1 MTRQFKRLRF
11 YILSALLIMA
21 SSGYSQ
27 AGTDT
32 VVDGVIAVVGG
43 NPVLK
48 SDIEGQYLQLR
59 AQGVIKGSPSRMK
72 CQILDRLLYMKLLL
86 HQAQVDSIKV
96 TDAQVESEM
105 DRRMRY
111 FIAQAGSPEK
121 LEEYYQK
128 TLLEIKNELKD
139 IIREQMLTEQEE
151 AKITKDLSIT
161 PSEVKSFFKK
171 MDKDSIPL
179 INAEF
184 EIGVIIKYP
193 AIGKEE
199 KQVCINKL
207 KSFKERI
214 AKGDEFAT
222 LAVLYSEDPGSAK
235 QGGELGMF
243 KRGDMRPEFEAAAF
257 KLKTPGEVS
266 DVVETEDGFHLIQL
280 IERRGDYINVRHIL
294 LQPQVSLVNL
304 NKAKQSLD
312 SVVVLVSSGKMTFE
326 AAVVKYSDDPSKNS
340 GGLMINNAT
349 GTTRFEA
356 NQLSQFDPKVFFI
369 VDKLKV
375 NEISAPSLMKTD
387 RGKQEYRVY
396 YLKDRTSPH
405 RANLENDYARIQ
417 VMALSQKKAKMIN
430 AWVDQRIAGTYVM
443 ISDEYKN
450 CEFTRKWIH

>member
-1 MTRQFKRLRF
+1 M
-11 YILSALLIMA
+11 LLMFCSIKA
-21 SSGYSQ
+21 RSQSGN
-27 AGTDT
+27 DT
-32 VVDGVIAVVGG
+32 IVDGIIAVVGG
-43 NPVLK
+43 NAVLK
-48 SDIEGQYLQLR
+48 SDIESQYLQLR
-59 AQGVIKGSPSRMK
+59 AQGIIKGSPLKVK

-111 FIAQAGSPEK
+111 FISQAGSPEK

-128 TLLEIKNELKD
+128 SLLEIKNELKD

-151 AKITKDLSIT
+151 AKISKDLTIT
-161 PSEVKSFFKK
+161 PSEVKSYFKK
-171 MDKDSIPL
+171 LDKDSIPL

-184 EIGVIIKYP
+184 EIGMIVKIP
-193 AIGKEE
+193 LIGQDE

-243 KRGDMRPEFEAAAF
+243 KRGDMRPEFEAASF

-266 DVVETEDGFHLIQL
+266 DIVETEDGFHIIQL

-304 NKAKQSLD
+304 NKAKQTLD
-312 SVVVLVSSGKMTFE
+312 TVVSLVSSKKMTFE
-326 AAVVKYSDDPSKNS
+326 EAVLKFSDDPSKNS
-340 GGLMINNAT
+340 GGLLINNAT
-349 GTTRFEA
+349 GTTSFEA

-369 VDKLKV
+369 VDKLKKG
-375 NEISAPSLMKTD
+375 EISQPVLMKTD
-387 RGKQEYRVY
+387 RGKQEYRLY
-396 YLKDRTSPH
+396 YLKDRTNPH
-405 RANLENDYARIQ
+405 RASLETDYARIQ
-417 VMALSQKKAKMIN
+417 VMALSQKKSKIIN
-430 AWVDQRIAGTYVM
+430 AWTEQKIAGTY
-443 ISDEYKN
+443 ISISEEYKN
-450 CEFTRKWIH
+450 CEFSRKWKN